1 MRPSR
6 NRKKAGRS
14 IWIRRLR
21 PGPDIFQA
29 LLTEEL
35 PTCATAQHAR
45 LTIRPPITPYAR
57 FRALSNSSGA
67 TSPETRANSSIW
79 MNDCIDDARPLL
91 LGKWFRAIRVIGGMA
106 IDRANE

>member
-6 NRKKAGRS
+6 SRKRAVRS
-14 IWIRRLR
+14 IWIRLLR
-21 PGPDIFQA
+21 PGPDIFQV
-29 LLTEEL
+29 LLTPEV
-35 PTCATAQHAR
+35 PVCASTQHTR
-45 LTIRPPITPYAR
+45 LTTRPPITPYAR

-79 MNDCIDDARPLL
+79 MNDWIDDARPLL
-91 LGKWFRAIRVIGGMA
+91 LGKWFRAIKVIGGMA